1 MAGKVLSIEVGYSFT
16 KVCELDYQAKKT
28 KVYNS
33 FVLPTPE
40 GILAD
45 GMLTVDDDFVA
56 AFKAK
61 LAELKIKTK
70 GAVFTI
76 SSSKIATREVR
87 IPYCKENRIGDLVR
101 SNLQDYFPIDVSQY
115 MVAHSV
121 LEVEGLTKTADETG
135 AKKAT
140 GTPTGYKLLLLA
152 VPSQIINSYR
162 LFAGALGLEVKE
174 IDYNG
179 NSIYQVAKEECA
191 EGTQMIVKIDER
203 SSLLLVIK
211 DGVIVLNRTIPYGID
226 ESVAT
231 LVETKAWGEISSY
244 EDALA
249 LATHNICILPS
260 FQRTAVVK
268 EEEAEPATD
277 TAEVLQD
284 KMAVTSSLMSLVGGI
299 SKVVDYYNSR
309 NMDAKIEDM
318 YITGVGADFA
328 GISNLLSNE
337 LGLIVEALTHVAG
350 VQSEKTLKDGS
361 FGEFA
366 ACVGAAMAPVH
377 FTSEHDEENVKSK
390 ASMDSMHIALIA
402 CAGCILIGV
411 VLVISSL
418 IPYFS
423 AKNKQKE
430 YNAIIENLEPVYDVY
445 VQYQSLM
452 SQAEQL
458 AALDKETVNRNKDI
472 VAFIEA
478 LEAKMPTSFAL
489 NDFTATTEGITM
501 NVSVETKEEAAAVL
515 DELRKMEMFI
525 YVDTTALS
533 QLVTEVG
540 ETQYSFAVEM
550 LYAPIV
556 EETTEGEE

>member
-1 MAGKVLSIEVGYSFT
+1 M
-16 KVCELDYQAKKT
+16 
-28 KVYNS
+28 
-33 FVLPTPE
+33 LPTPS
-40 GILAD
+40 GVLAD

-87 IPYCKENRIGDLVR
+87 VPYCKENRIGDLVR

-115 MVAHSV
+115 MVAHSI
-121 LEVEGLTKTADETG
+121 LEVEGVANGTDETG
-135 AKKAT
+135 AKKAS

-191 EGTQMIVKIDER
+191 QGTQMIVKIDER

-211 DGVIVLNRTIPYGID
+211 DGAIVLNRTIPYGID
-226 ESVAT
+226 ETVAT
-231 LVETKAWGEISSY
+231 LTETSAWGEVLDY

-260 FQRTAVVK
+260 FQRPEINKDETAVPG
-268 EEEAEPATD
+268 AD
-277 TAEVLQD
+277 TAEVLRD
-284 KMAVTSSLMSLVGGI
+284 KMAVTSSLMALVGGI

-309 NMDAKIEDM
+309 NTEALIEDM
-318 YITGVGADFA
+318 FITGVGADVV
-328 GISNLLSNE
+328 GISKLLSNE
-337 LGLIVEALTHVAG
+337 LGLIAQGLTHVSG
-350 VQSEKTLKDGS
+350 EKALQEGT
-361 FGEFA
+361 FGEYA
-366 ACVGAAMAPVH
+366 ACIGAAMAPVH
-377 FTSEHDEENVKSK
+377 FSSEQEEEK
-390 ASMDSMHIALIA
+390 AGGKGKGNMDSMHIALLA

-430 YNAIIENLEPVYDVY
+430 YNAIIENLEPVYEVY
-445 VQYQSLM
+445 VQYQTLM
-452 SQAEQL
+452 SKAEQL
-458 AALDKETVNRNKDI
+458 KALDKETVNRNKDI
-472 VAFIEA
+472 VAFVES
-478 LEAKMPTSFAL
+478 LEAKMPTSFVL
-489 NDFTATTEGITM
+489 NDLAATAENITM
-501 NVSVETKEEAAAVL
+501 NVSVDTKEEAAAVL
-515 DELRKMEMFI
+515 NELRKMEMFI

-533 QLVTEVG
+533 QVVTEVG
-540 ETQYSFAVEM
+540 ETQYTFAVEM